1 MGLFSCLQQQ
11 QRWKPSS
18 DNIVVVVLPFLF
30 SFSWI
35 QKNTFLFN
43 EQEIPL
49 GNFPGEGLQIK
60 QAVLSIVKLF
70 WEILIACLL
79 YIFCLLL
86 KYLLRRFD
94 QKRQNV
100 RFEAENKSADVKDH
114 HSFRRL
120 KENEKFLLSILSG
133 WFFELW
139 RWCWLLC
146 LLYYFQTFKPRHV
159 RPDQA
164 CPGGDENILAHPLH
178 LDEFPPV
185 GRESG
190 SKLTFCLEPA
200 WKKMKRF
207 RVFLVTERR
216 NVAYTFLTWGKRP
229 IVRISVPF
237 CYSAD
242 VLSSRSAGFVSN

>member
-114 HSFRRL
+114 SFRRL

-133 WFFELW
+133 FIVWIVAVVLAFMFTVLLSDLQTAARTPRPGMSW
-139 RWCWLLC
+139 RRWEYTC
-146 LLYYFQTFKPRHV
+146 
-159 RPDQA
+159 A
-164 CPGGDENILAHPLH
+164 SSS
-178 LDEFPPV
+178 
-185 GRESG
+185 SG
-190 SKLTFCLEPA
+190 WISTC
-200 WKKMKRF
+200 
-207 RVFLVTERR
+207 
-216 NVAYTFLTWGKRP
+216 GKGKWQQ
-229 IVRISVPF
+229 I
-237 CYSAD
+237 D
-242 VLSSRSAGFVSN
+242 VLFRASLKENEAFSCFFSDREKKRGIYLLNLRETTHC